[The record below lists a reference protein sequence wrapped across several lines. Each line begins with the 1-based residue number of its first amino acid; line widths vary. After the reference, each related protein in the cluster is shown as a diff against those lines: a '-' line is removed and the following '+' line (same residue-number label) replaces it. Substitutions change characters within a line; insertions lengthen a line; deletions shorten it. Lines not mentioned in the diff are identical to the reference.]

1 MKTIKV
7 LGPGCAKC
15 QKLFANVEA
24 AVKELGIDCDVQK
37 ITDIGA
43 ITSYGVMMTPSLVVD
58 EEVRSSGKALS
69 VNELKAILEQ

>member
-24 AVKELGIDCDVQK
+24 AVEELGIDCDVQK

-58 EEVRSSGKALS
+58 GQVRSSGKALS
-69 VNELKAILEQ
+69 VNELKTILEQ